1 MSIANPQTYAEW
13 FYQQQV
19 DANKTFADEEEET
32 LAPLLQALF
41 GMVSDLEGFPP
52 EIAAI
57 FGAVGTPGHFGLA
70 SVAKESLGNAGNAS
84 LGAGLSPFLRALG
97 YAANKKFPSARID
110 FHTAVSLAHKGK
122 IIPELFNSRA
132 LINGYEEAEARLL
145 YEDATP
151 YPDMISLMQWARYT
165 TDAGDVFNKVQSKM
179 DIPDDE
185 FQIWDFLSQVRL
197 SVSEIQQLYLRKYMG
212 PQDARTELLRD
223 GYRPVDADAV
233 LDLAFTVPNPAILVQ
248 AGLLRD
254 QPNADL
260 LDSIVIGGIHRDY
273 AGDFLDA
280 ILSKPNPTDLI
291 RYSLRVDPNLSNI
304 EEGLRRLGVHPAY
317 IDVFKTLAY
326 PVPPIGDMITMAVRE
341 AFSPDIAGR
350 FGQYEDYPQ
359 DLTKYA
365 AQNGISEEWAR
376 RYWAAHWALPSPQQG
391 FEMFQRG
398 IITQEELFLL
408 MRALDIMPFWRNKL
422 LQMSYR
428 PLTRVDVRRMYAL
441 GVLSEGE
448 VEKAYRDVGYE
459 PENARRLKDFVTRDT
474 IRSQSG
480 MSVSKIVTAYK
491 NGYTTR
497 QDANNAILTLGIRPQ
512 NVSDILENADRQLQW
527 QRTKDAIAAIRNQ
540 YKQELITPEQAR
552 SELNGLRLDTSKVNV
567 LLAQWEADGV
577 KDHKTLWTK
586 ADVVSMMKKG
596 IITATRGAQ
605 ELSLLGY
612 NTERANALIAL
623 ASHAEK

>member
-1 MSIANPQTYAEW
+1 MSIEFPATYGEAFW
-13 FYQQQV
+13 GPQV
-19 DANKTFADEEEET
+19 DASKLFADEEEKT
-32 LAPLLQALF
+32 LAPLLQSLF
-41 GMVSDLEGFPP
+41 GLVSDLEGFPP

-70 SVAKESLGNAGNAS
+70 EVAKQSLGQAGSAG

-110 FHTAVSLAHKGK
+110 FPTTVSLAHKGK
-122 IIPELFNSRA
+122 IIPELFTSRA
-132 LINGYEEAEARLL
+132 LLNGYEEAEARLL
-145 YEDATP
+145 YEDAAP

-165 TDAGDVFNKVQSKM
+165 TDAGDVFTKVQSKM
-179 DIPDDE
+179 DVPDDE
-185 FQIWDFLSQVRL
+185 FQIWDFLSQIRL
-197 SVSEIQQLYLRKYMG
+197 SVSEIQQLYLRGYMG
-212 PQDARTELLRD
+212 EQDARGELLRD
-223 GYRPVDADAV
+223 GYRTQDADAV

-248 AGLLRD
+248 ARLLQD
-254 QPNADL
+254 AQQ
-260 LDSIVIGGIHRDY
+260 DSILEAITTGGIHKDY
-273 AGDFLDA
+273 AGEFLDA

-291 RYSLRVDPNLSNI
+291 RFTLRTDPNLSNI
-304 EEGLRRLGVHPAY
+304 EQGLKRLGVHPAY

-341 AFSPDIAGR
+341 AFSPDIAER

-398 IITQEELFLL
+398 IVTQDELFLL

-441 GVLSEGE
+441 GVLSEAE

-459 PENARRLKDFVTRDT
+459 PENARRLRDFVIRDT

-491 NGYTTR
+491 NGYATR

-527 QRTKDAIAAIRNQ
+527 QRTKDAIAAVRNQ

-552 SELNGLRLDTSKVNV
+552 SELNGLRLDGNKVST
-567 LLAQWEADGV
+567 LMAQWEADGV
-577 KDHKTLWTK
+577 KEHKTLWTK
-586 ADVVSMMKKG
+586 ADVIAMLKKG
-596 IITATRGAQ
+596 IINATRAGQ
-605 ELSLLGY
+605 ELGLLGY
-612 NTERANALIAL
+612 DTERTNAIIRL
-623 ASHAEK
+623 ASQPGK